1 MARIHRRAVGSNF
14 LLGAVL
20 PLSIC
25 CYLLSCGDDSSRARE
40 TAIVQNVAP
49 TPGALV
55 RDTIRTVYQETLRT
69 VVFDT
74 IRTVAFDTHS
84 TVVTETLRVMLMEP
98 ELESPPA
105 VPPRMSAAELKATRR
120 QIQEGRLSPDVFGL
134 LTRNLPQLYT
144 VSASQVDT
152 TELQLIADL
161 AGVRMQ
167 DVSSVRWGRS
177 MAPIGHPRAGGS
189 FLTVWTTS
197 LLKVVRVDSLGTIE
211 VDQSL

>member
-1 MARIHRRAVGSNF
+1 
-14 LLGAVL
+14 
-20 PLSIC
+20 
-25 CYLLSCGDDSSRARE
+25 
-40 TAIVQNVAP
+40 
-49 TPGALV
+49 
-55 RDTIRTVYQETLRT
+55 
-69 VVFDT
+69 
-74 IRTVAFDTHS
+74 VAFDTHS